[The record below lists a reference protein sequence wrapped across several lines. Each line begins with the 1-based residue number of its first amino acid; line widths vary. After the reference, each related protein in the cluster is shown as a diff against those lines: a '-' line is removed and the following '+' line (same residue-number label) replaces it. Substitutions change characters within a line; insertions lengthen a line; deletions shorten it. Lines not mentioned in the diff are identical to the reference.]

1 MTSYATAPD
10 ARRGWPMAD
19 GAIPGAGFTTA
30 EAGYRTLDAAALL
43 GTVFPP
49 RELVLGP
56 WLPAKGLAM
65 VYGPRG
71 TGKTHLTLGV
81 AYAVAT
87 GGAFL
92 RWRAPRPRRVLVI
105 DGEMPAVT
113 LQERLAAIVAAAPL
127 EPPSPDFLR
136 LLAMDLQDGDLDLS
150 LSDEGCHPALEAA
163 IADAELLIVDNIST
177 LARGGRENEAE
188 SWLPVQQWALRQ
200 RRAGRSVLFV
210 HHAGKGGQQRGTSRR
225 EDVLDTVVA
234 LRRPAD
240 YRPDEGAR
248 FEVHFEKARGFHGD
262 DAKPFEAALTP
273 GAGWTMRDLADAEM
287 ARVMAMTA
295 DGMSV
300 REIAEALGIGKST
313 VSRMQAKGR
322 ALGAAPAGHHG

>member
-1 MTSYATAPD
+1 
-10 ARRGWPMAD
+10 MAD
-19 GAIPGAGFTTA
+19 GTIPGAGFTVA
-30 EAGYRTLDAAALL
+30 ETGFRTLNAATLL

-56 WLPAKGLAM
+56 WLPAKGLGM

-71 TGKTHLTLGV
+71 IGKTHLTLGA

-87 GGAFL
+87 GGTFL
-92 RWRAPRPRRVLVI
+92 RWRAPRPRRVLVM
-105 DGEMPAVT
+105 DGEMPAVV
-113 LQERLAAIVAAAPL
+113 LQERLAAIMDATSP

-136 LLAMDLQDGDLDLS
+136 LLPMDLQDGGDLDLS
-150 LSDEGCHPALEAA
+150 DESCHPALEAA

-188 SWLPVQQWALRQ
+188 SWSPVQQWALRQ
-200 RRAGRSVLFV
+200 RRAGRTVLFV

-262 DAKPFEAALTP
+262 DAQPFEAALIP
-273 GAGWTMRDLADAEM
+273 GTSGISPKCPSWTMRDLADAEM
-287 ARVMAMTA
+287 ARVMAMAA

-300 REIAEALGIGKST
+300 RDIAEELGMSKSK
-313 VSRMQAKGR
+313 VARLQAKAR
-322 ALGAAPAGHHG
+322 EQAAAPAATGRCG